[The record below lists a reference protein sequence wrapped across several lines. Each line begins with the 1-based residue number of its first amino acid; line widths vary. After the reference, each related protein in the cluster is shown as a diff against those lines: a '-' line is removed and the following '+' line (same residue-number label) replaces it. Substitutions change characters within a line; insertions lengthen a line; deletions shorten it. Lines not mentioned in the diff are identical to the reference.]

1 MLSKVC
7 SLVDQ
12 LCKLLLP
19 VCNSDNQSYPL
30 AVYISGRYREM
41 FRGGSRPPLLK
52 QIILNNLFD
61 AEFLHRQ
68 DHLLLLNWLVCFFWW
83 KTIVFSHYSKLKAY
97 STIKCFGHYLLMVT
111 LLCSQN
117 SFVRPALNTWSSL
130 LSEKSQQWD
139 NSAFQHEPV
148 KSIEIQN
155 ETVV

>member
-61 AEFLHRQ
+61 AEFLHRYYSTG
-68 DHLLLLNWLVCFFWW
+68 WFVFFWW

-97 STIKCFGHYLLMVT
+97 STMKCFGHYLLTVT

-155 ETVV
+155 ETIV